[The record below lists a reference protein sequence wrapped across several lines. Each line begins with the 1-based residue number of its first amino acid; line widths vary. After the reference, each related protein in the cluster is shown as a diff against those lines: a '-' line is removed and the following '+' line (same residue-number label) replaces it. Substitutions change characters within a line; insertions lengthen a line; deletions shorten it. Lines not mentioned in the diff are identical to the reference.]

1 MHSYIHDTR
10 RSLTQPAVRSHAT
23 ARNGRAA
30 STSLIRGDLEALLDR
45 YRYHLAVPCGAI
57 VLGDG
62 CEVAASA
69 AGDEISFTVEAAA
82 VDAVVAVA
90 AVELVWPLA
99 AVEPIATL
107 VAVELIG
114 ASVAVDDVVPAQAAY
129 VVVAAVALECVG
141 TAHPAEYACT
151 VRRHRSWNKEGQQDH
166 PHHQD
171 HHDPSHSFP
180 FPAGDH
186 SPACVP
192 AAV

>member
-30 STSLIRGDLEALLDR
+30 STSLNRGDLEALLDR

-69 AGDEISFTVEAAA
+69 AGDEISFT
-82 VDAVVAVA
+82 VVAVA